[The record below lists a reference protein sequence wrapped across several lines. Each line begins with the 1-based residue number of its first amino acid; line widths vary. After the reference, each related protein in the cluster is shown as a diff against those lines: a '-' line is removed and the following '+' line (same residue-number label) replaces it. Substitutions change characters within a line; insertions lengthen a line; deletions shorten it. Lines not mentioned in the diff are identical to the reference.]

1 MLHFCT
7 TPPRLSGWDKRRFND
22 LTPKAKKILAG
33 WAQAH
38 FYPREIV
45 RANSNKGLLIYLEQ
59 TTAVLDQVGEPIESH
74 LRERVILI
82 ERKSQKAKPIGP
94 MKLTVIKH

>member
-7 TPPRLSGWDKRRFND
+7 TRPRLRGWNKRRLND
-22 LTPKAKKILAG
+22 LTPKEKRIIDG
-33 WAQAH
+33 WANAH

-45 RANSNKGLLIYLEQ
+45 RANGNKGILIYLEQ
-59 TTAVLDQVGEPIESH
+59 TTAVLDKSGEPVESH

-82 ERKSQKAKPIGP
+82 ERKSQKAKPVGP